1 MSHLFRKH
9 KPAVYIKPSLT
20 GAGVKQIYDPIKQQF
35 IRVMHKLSGVNNIRK
50 FLTGGMTYRPIMTP
64 VESIDMKPVED
75 GPKLLGKP
83 ANIRKRDPVMKT
95 VPVKGPSKSISKDIA
110 SILRGGTISQL
121 A

>member
-20 GAGVKQIYDPIKQQF
+20 GAGVKQIYDPVKQQF
-35 IRVMHKLSGVNNIRK
+35 IRVMHKLSGVNNVRRL
-50 FLTGGMTYRPIMTP
+50 LTGGLSYRPIILP
-64 VESIDMKPVED
+64 IEAAELKPIT

-83 ANIRKRDPVMKT
+83 SNIRKHIPII
-95 VPVKGPSKSISKDIA
+95 KGAGKSLSKDIA
-110 SILRGGTISQL
+110 TILRGGTISQL

>member
-20 GAGVKQIYDPIKQQF
+20 GAGVKQIYDPVKQQF

-64 VESIDMKPVED
+64 VESVDIKTVD
-75 GPKLLGKP
+75 GPVLLGKP
-83 ANIRKRDPVMKT
+83 ANIRKREPVMKNMT
-95 VPVKGPSKSISKDIA
+95 AKSKSISKDIA